1 MSYIKTTITDYGT
14 NESFSTALKE
24 FFVNNEVAQFELIS
38 EDLTQAYPVFTVQ
51 RNNLSLK
58 FEISSTSFPRESR
71 LEVST
76 KNSNGEYVENF
87 AGRLTHNAADT
98 LSSKAFKILLIE
110 NNGTIVLQIANC
122 NAVSTSTGIT
132 IVDTVLNNG
141 VNLIGSGSYS
151 SSGTTLSLKDTELL
165 QSYLVRPFHTGSNN
179 ETTLILSDQLA
190 VNQSNGI
197 YFSDTTGLISAG
209 GAKQFEYYITA
220 LNTYYGVLTNV
231 CIPMGDR
238 LEYSLSDKSE

>member
-14 NESFSTALKE
+14 NESFATALKE

-38 EDLTQAYPVFTVQ
+38 EDSAQSYPIFTVQ

-98 LSSKAFKILLIE
+98 LSPKAFKILLIE

-122 NAVSTSTGIT
+122 NAVSISTGIT

-141 VNLIGSGSYS
+141 VNLIGSNSYS
-151 SSGTTLSLKDTELL
+151 SSGTTLSLKDTEL
-165 QSYLVRPFHTGSNN
+165 QLVYSPRAFHTGSND
-179 ETTLILSDQLA
+179 EATLILSNQLA
-190 VNQSNGI
+190 INQNNGV
-197 YFSDTTGLISAG
+197 YYSDTIGLISAG
-209 GAKQFEYYITA
+209 GAKQFGYYITSS
-220 LNTYYGVLTNV
+220 NSYYGVLANV

-238 LEYSLSDKSE
+238 VEYATAE